1 MKTTKRNKK
10 DLIDIDI
17 IDLNG
22 SSKDGRKKGA
32 GKKAVAGKKTAA
44 QKKTVAAK
52 KTAGGKNASDAPAR
66 RKGNREFAVIT
77 YFFLALFI
85 CLSG

>member
-22 SSKDGRKKGA
+22 SPKNG
-32 GKKAVAGKKTAA
+32 GKKKC
-44 QKKTVAAK
+44 AAK
-52 KTAGGKNASDAPAR
+52 
-66 RKGNREFAVIT
+66 
-77 YFFLALFI
+77 
-85 CLSG
+85 

>member
-22 SSKDGRKKGA
+22 SSKDG
-32 GKKAVAGKKTAA
+32 GKKKSAGKKTAS
-44 QKKTVAAK
+44 AK
-52 KTAGGKNASDAPAR
+52 KTAGGRSGRGR
-66 RKGNREFAVIT
+66 RKRLDFKDSLCHNIQMK
-77 YFFLALFI
+77 
-85 CLSG
+85 